1 MRGGTPHD
9 NTLIQYKM
17 EKTNN
22 SIIVN
27 EFVGIHYEDVP
38 VMRNGK
44 ATKRTK
50 QVRVYDYAELKA
62 TGYLYN
68 GHEIFLLDKDAE
80 NEEMDFISTYRA
92 DGTRLTC
99 MCQYGRYGQAD
110 HETTCDYYKKSKV
123 ISTHS
128 SGYQGPTG
136 MGWGASIKRINW

>member
-1 MRGGTPHD
+1 
-9 NTLIQYKM
+9 M

-27 EFVGIHYEDVP
+27 VFVDSHYEDVP

-50 QVRVYDYAELKA
+50 QVWVAEYADLNA
-62 TGYLYN
+62 TGYLYE

-80 NEEMDFISTYRA
+80 DETMNFIRTYRA

-110 HETTCDYYKKSKV
+110 HEDTCDYYKKSKV
-123 ISTHS
+123 ISCHS
-128 SGYQGPTG
+128 DGYQGATG
-136 MGWGASIKRINW
+136 RGWHSYIKRINW

>member
-1 MRGGTPHD
+1 
-9 NTLIQYKM
+9 M

-27 EFVGIHYEDVP
+27 EFVGFHYEDVP
-38 VMRNGK
+38 VMRNGN

-50 QVRVYDYAELKA
+50 RVIVDDYAELNA

-80 NEEMDFISTYRA
+80 DEEMNFIRTYRA

-110 HETTCDYYKKSKV
+110 HEDTCDYHKKSKV

-128 SGYQGPTG
+128 SGYQGSTG
-136 MGWGASIKRINW
+136 RGWGASIKRINW